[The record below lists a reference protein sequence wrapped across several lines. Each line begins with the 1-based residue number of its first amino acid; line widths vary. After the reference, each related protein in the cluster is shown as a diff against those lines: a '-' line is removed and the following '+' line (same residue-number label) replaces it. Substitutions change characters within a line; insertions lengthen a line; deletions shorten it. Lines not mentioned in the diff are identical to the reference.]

1 VHQFFVALVVVERY
15 YRYPVVQLVAEGIDG
30 IVYNYEVLKVS
41 VANDSQVLDV
51 DTVFGANAVVAIE
64 AVLDELALRVEVVQ
78 DHVCVGLVAR
88 CEDDDLVLLVRF
100 LQALQGVGTNVDASP
115 HSFPVRKSHGNL
127 VVTRI
132 VLYVIDAMHQR
143 LI

>member
-1 VHQFFVALVVVERY
+1 MHQFFVALVVVERY

-51 DTVFGANAVVAIE
+51 DPVFGANTVVAIE

-78 DHVCVGLVAR
+78 DHVCVRLVAR
-88 CEDDDLVLLVRF
+88 CEDHDLVLFVRF
-100 LQALQGVGTNVDASP
+100 LQALQGVGSNVDASP
-115 HSFPVRKSHGNL
+115 HSFPVRKSHRNL
-127 VVTRI
+127 VITRI